1 MTDQINQRRSGQ
13 AAAMT
18 RARST
23 MLRLRTTL
31 SRFVG
36 EQRGVAAIE
45 FAFIAPVLLSLYFV
59 TMEVSQA
66 IEVNKKIGRV
76 GSMVADLVTQQQQ
89 ETNTT
94 ELDAILKIGES
105 ILQPYNRSTATIT
118 ITAIQIT
125 DEETP
130 KVKVAWSRKMQNGV
144 MTAGPAKDSI
154 TSVPDKLK
162 IRNTFLVRVES
173 ALAYRP
179 VITWTVD
186 QKQSLGLAAAFDG
199 IAMDE
204 TYYLRPRMST
214 KIDCTDC

>member
-1 MTDQINQRRSGQ
+1 MTETTASGLRWT
-13 AAAMT
+13 AM
-18 RARST
+18 R
-23 MLRLRTTL
+23 RLRTTL

-89 ETNTT
+89 ETNTS
-94 ELDAILKIGES
+94 ELDAILRIGES
-105 ILQPYNRSTATIT
+105 ILQPYNRSTSTIT

-125 DEETP
+125 DEQTP
-130 KVKVAWSRKMQNGV
+130 KVLVAWSRKLQAGV
-144 MTAGPAKDSI
+144 TGAGPVQGS
-154 TSVPDKLK
+154 TTTVPDKLK

-214 KIDCTDC
+214 KIDCTGC